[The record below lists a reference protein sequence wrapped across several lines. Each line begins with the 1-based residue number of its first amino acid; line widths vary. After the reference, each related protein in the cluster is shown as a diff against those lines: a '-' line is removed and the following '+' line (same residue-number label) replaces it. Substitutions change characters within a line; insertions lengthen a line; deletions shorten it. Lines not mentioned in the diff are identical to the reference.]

1 MKNGKLILLRH
12 AEFAKPVPGA
22 YYGQSDLPLT
32 EHGEAQ
38 ARALAGLIAR
48 IEPGIYRVY
57 SSDMIRTR
65 RTAEL
70 ALPGAAVIE
79 DAALREMS
87 FGEWEGL
94 GFKDISGRA
103 GYDAFA
109 RGEGAPGGESEA
121 AFAARVCAAVDG
133 IMSENEGNVAVVA
146 HAGVIR
152 HAAAHLLGLEAAQ
165 NWRFKVDMAS
175 LSVITVADGYAYLSA
190 LNLSADLFAPDGV

>member
-12 AEFAKPVPGA
+12 AEFVKPIPGA
-22 YYGQSDLPLT
+22 YYGQSNLPLT

-38 ARALAGLIAR
+38 ARALAWLIAR
-48 IEPGIYRVY
+48 IEPSISRVY
-57 SSDMIRTR
+57 SSDLVRAR

-70 ALPGAAVIE
+70 ALPGADII
-79 DAALREMS
+79 DNAALREMS
-87 FGEWEGL
+87 FGEWEGFS
-94 GFKDISGRA
+94 FKDISGRA

-121 AFAARVCAAVDG
+121 AFADRVCAAMDG
-133 IMSENEGNVAVVA
+133 IMRESEGNVSVVA

-152 HAAAHLLGLEAAQ
+152 HAAAHLIGLEAAQ

-190 LNLSADLFAPDGV
+190 LNLSADLFACGGD